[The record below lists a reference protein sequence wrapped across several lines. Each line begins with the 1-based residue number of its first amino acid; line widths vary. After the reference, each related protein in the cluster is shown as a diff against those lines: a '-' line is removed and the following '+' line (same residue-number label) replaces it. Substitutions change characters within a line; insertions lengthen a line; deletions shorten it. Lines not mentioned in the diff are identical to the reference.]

1 MSVILFIIVLAVC
14 GLTMGKLG
22 YDIGYESG
30 YEEADKDYWSSS
42 EEEVTIG
49 ESQSGTTTHNEDEFV
64 VVEED
69 ELDEYP
75 DEDHE
80 KKKSSFNRQNATNE
94 TFGGYQREDGRWV
107 CDVCAD
113 DFANKRG
120 LSVHYGHMHR
130 D

>member
-1 MSVILFIIVLAVC
+1 MSVILFILVLAVY
-14 GLTMGKLG
+14 GLIMGKLG
-22 YDIGYESG
+22 YDIGYEQG

-42 EEEVTIG
+42 EEEVK
-49 ESQSGTTTHNEDEFV
+49 THKEDEFIV
-64 VVEED
+64 VDED

-75 DEDHE
+75 DEGYE
-80 KKKSSFNRQNATNE
+80 SKKSSFNRQNATNE
-94 TFGGYQREDGRWV
+94 TFGGYQRDDGRWV